1 MLDRYYQAAKEFNA
15 SVVGRLP
22 ADNPMPEPYEID
34 RIVDYHKKSKN
45 AFSIIRID
53 GDLSNDNIQ
62 LLLEIPEIMSI
73 KQVNI
78 LNF

>member
-1 MLDRYYQAAKEFNA
+1 LT
-15 SVVGRLP
+15 
-22 ADNPMPEPYEID
+22 
-34 RIVDYHKKSKN
+34 
-45 AFSIIRID
+45 
-53 GDLSNDNIQ
+53 NDNIQ

>member
-1 MLDRYYQAAKEFNA
+1 MLHSNC
-15 SVVGRLP
+15 
-22 ADNPMPEPYEID
+22 
-34 RIVDYHKKSKN
+34 IVDISAYLLNRTKNSKN

-62 LLLEIPEIMSI
+62 TISEIPEIMSI